1 MKIQELKK
9 ETGLTQKDI
18 AQFFN
23 MTYGAFANSSAK
35 ERYENALCN
44 FYSFLRGEKEK
55 KTGEQHEPNNE
66 AKSQPCNIYDVSFS
80 EERAEV
86 CTCQDPENGFKSND
100 CPIHHWKYDNSLF
113 KQT

>member
-1 MKIQELKK
+1 MTIKELKK

-44 FYSFLRGEKEK
+44 FYSFLGREEKEK
-55 KTGEQHEPNNE
+55 KKT
-66 AKSQPCNIYDVSFS
+66 
-80 EERAEV
+80 
-86 CTCQDPENGFKSND
+86 
-100 CPIHHWKYDNSLF
+100 
-113 KQT
+113 